1 MGFTGFE
8 WVLLGFTGF
17 YWVLLGFT
25 GFYWVLLDWDEDVE
39 REDVRMGGR
48 PDGRMG
54 GWSRTDGAHP
64 PRLLSPPPP
73 SSGSHRH
80 SFIHSFIHCT
90 LPISPPFNFW
100 PKVSLCFSLLH
111 RQRFHWAEL
120 FSFGLFF
127 LGRPMSGRLAVA
139 LNALPEKSLPLP
151 VMLPNFFY
159 RIQGAD
165 SLLVTQSD
173 NCFVRLRWR

>member
-1 MGFTGFE
+1 M
-8 WVLLGFTGF
+8 GFTGF

-25 GFYWVLLDWDEDVE
+25 GFYWILL
-39 REDVRMGGR
+39 GFTGLGR
-48 PDGRMG
+48 GCRTRRCADGRTAGRADGRMV
-54 GWSRTDGAHP
+54 AH
-64 PRLLSPPPP
+64 RRRASAASPIPPP
-73 SSGSHRH
+73 SFIRKPP
-80 SFIHSFIHCT
+80 SFIHSFIHSLHPPHLST
-90 LPISPPFNFW
+90 IQLLAQSFALFLFIASPT
-100 PKVSLCFSLLH
+100 FSLGRAVFLW
-111 RQRFHWAEL
+111 FV
-120 FSFGLFF
+120 FF

>member
-1 MGFTGFE
+1 MFSL
-8 WVLLGFTGF
+8 VLLDFIGF
-17 YWVLLGFT
+17 YWT
-25 GFYWVLLDWDEDVE
+25 GTKMSNEKMCGWA
-39 REDVRMGGR
+39 
-48 PDGRMG
+48 DGRTG
-54 GWSRTDGAHP
+54 GWADGRAP
-64 PRLLSPPPP
+64 TARIRRVSYPPPPP